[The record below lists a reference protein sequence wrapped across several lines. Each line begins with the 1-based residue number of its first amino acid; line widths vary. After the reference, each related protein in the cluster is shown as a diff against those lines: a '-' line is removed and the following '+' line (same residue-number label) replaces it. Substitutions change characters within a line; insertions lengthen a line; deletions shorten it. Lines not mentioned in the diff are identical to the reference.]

1 MRFVDI
7 RQVVSVQWPQSSF
20 DKRMTTAA
28 DALG

>member
-1 MRFVDI
+1 MRFVV